1 MSENKVIMQ
10 VLPSLEMGGVERGA
24 VEIAVALQQKGMPN
38 IVISAGGKM
47 VPALEKIGVEHITLP
62 VDTKNPI
69 RMWLNAIKIAKIARK
84 KQVGLMHVRSRAP
97 AWSVKWASEKTGIP
111 FITTFHGF
119 YGLKPRWFKLFY
131 NRVMTQGKKIIA
143 VSDFIAQHIIK
154 EYEVNP
160 NKIVR
165 IHRGADVNYFNPER
179 VSVKQVSDVFNQFQ
193 IPLGMPVISLV
204 GRLSGWKGHLVL
216 LKALSMMRN
225 KEVVCLFIG
234 SKGGKTLMDE
244 IKRQMDLLPQETRV
258 QIIETCS
265 DMPAAYALSDIVVS
279 ASTLPET
286 FGRVAVEAGAMG
298 RIVVATNHG
307 GSCETV
313 IDGKTGFLVP
323 PNDAKALADK
333 LDMVLE
339 MSASERQ
346 KIQEAALQ
354 HIRKNFST
362 EVMAE
367 KTIQLYQTLLRT
379 LK

>member
-1 MSENKVIMQ
+1 MSIFVSQLK
-10 VLPSLEMGGVERGA
+10 
-24 VEIAVALQQKGMPN
+24 
-38 IVISAGGKM
+38 
-47 VPALEKIGVEHITLP
+47 KIGVEHITIP

-69 RMWLNAIKIAKIARK
+69 RMWLNAFKLAKIARK
-84 KQVGLMHVRSRAP
+84 KNVGLMHVRSRAP

-119 YGLKPRWFKLFY
+119 YGLKPRWFKERY

-143 VSDFIAQHIIK
+143 VSDFIAAHIVK
-154 EYEVNP
+154 EYGVNP
-160 NKIVR
+160 DKIVR
-165 IHRGADVNYFNPER
+165 IHRGADTHYFNPEC

-193 IPLGMPVISLV
+193 IPLGLPVISLV
-204 GRLSGWKGHLVL
+204 GRLSIWKGHTVL

-225 KEVVCLFIG
+225 KEVVCLFVG
-234 SKGGKTLMDE
+234 GKGGATLMSE
-244 IKRQMDLLPQETRV
+244 IKRQIDLLPQETHV

-279 ASTLPET
+279 ASTEPET

-307 GSCETV
+307 GSCETIV
-313 IDGKTGFLVP
+313 DGKTGFLVP
-323 PNDAKALADK
+323 PSDAKALADK
-333 LDMVLE
+333 LDAVLE

-346 KIQEAALQ
+346 KMQEAALK

-362 EVMAE
+362 DVMAE
-367 KTIQLYQTLLRT
+367 KTIQLYRELLE
-379 LK
+379 K